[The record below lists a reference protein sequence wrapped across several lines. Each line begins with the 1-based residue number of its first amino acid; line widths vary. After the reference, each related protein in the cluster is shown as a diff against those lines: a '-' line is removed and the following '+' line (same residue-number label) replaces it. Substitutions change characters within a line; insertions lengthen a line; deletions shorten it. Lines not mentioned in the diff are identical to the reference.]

1 MSGLWGHL
9 VGVVILLLMAVFIG
23 IWFWAWR
30 PRHKGTFDELAAL
43 PMRDGQS
50 ALGESAQRDDGTEPP
65 NRGES

>member
-1 MSGLWGHL
+1 MSGLWGHF

-30 PRHKGTFDELAAL
+30 PRHKETFDALAAI
-43 PMRDGQS
+43 PMQDGGR
-50 ALGESAQRDDGTEPP
+50 ARGKYAQCNDGREPA